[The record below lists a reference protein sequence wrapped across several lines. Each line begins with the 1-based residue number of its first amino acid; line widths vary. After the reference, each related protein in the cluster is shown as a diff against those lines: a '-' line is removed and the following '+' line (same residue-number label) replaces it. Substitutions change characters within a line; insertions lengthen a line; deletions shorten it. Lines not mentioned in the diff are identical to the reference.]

1 MTEQAKQAIV
11 QGLEKATKAGVF
23 SLAETSIIL
32 SALKEMGIE
41 APELSEAKEDEAQD
55 TEAKEVKYI
64 YLDNNNEIVGTTD
77 NVCQTMIN
85 LFNAFRDNRNR
96 KVFFEIDKSRKV
108 YINREQ
114 TLQYQEIN
122 DNKVYKYQGKVIT
135 RKDFIILLGCEEE

>member
-1 MTEQAKQAIV
+1 MRHKIQKR
-11 QGLEKATKAGVF
+11 KK
-23 SLAETSIIL
+23 
-32 SALKEMGIE
+32 LK
-41 APELSEAKEDEAQD
+41 
-55 TEAKEVKYI
+55 TKYI

-96 KVFFEIDKSRKV
+96 KVFFNIDKSRKV